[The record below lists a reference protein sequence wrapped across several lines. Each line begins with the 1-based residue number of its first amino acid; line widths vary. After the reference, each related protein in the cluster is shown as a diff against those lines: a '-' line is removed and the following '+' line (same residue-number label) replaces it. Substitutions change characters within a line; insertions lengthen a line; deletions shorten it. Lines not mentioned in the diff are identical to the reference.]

1 MQVEADFEV
10 VVAQVQDMALRRGL
24 FVAYMP
30 LIEAW
35 TVNDPAAGGKML
47 LYDAEIERLIRV
59 SGRLRSRQCAA
70 CRFQRRVDRNSQSA
84 VQSGET
90 EAYMSESVRMPIEAE
105 HRAQP

>member
-10 VVAQVQDMALRRGL
+10 VVGHVQDMALRRGL

-47 LYDAEIERLIRV
+47 KYDAEIERLIEFLDGYEV
-59 SGRLRSRQCAA
+59 VNVLPADFDGELTLIHNPQFKPAK
-70 CRFQRRVDRNSQSA
+70 RR
-84 VQSGET
+84 
-90 EAYMSESVRMPIEAE
+90 PI
-105 HRAQP
+105 

>member
-35 TVNDPAAGGKML
+35 TVNDPAAGGKIL
-47 LYDAEIERLIRV
+47 LYDAEIERLIEFLDCYEV
-59 SGRLRSRQCAA
+59 VNVLPADFDGELTVIHKPQFNPAK
-70 CRFQRRVDRNSQSA
+70 RR
-84 VQSGET
+84 
-90 EAYMSESVRMPIEAE
+90 PI
-105 HRAQP
+105 

>member
-30 LIEAW
+30 LVEAW

-47 LYDAEIERLIRV
+47 LYDAEIERLIEFLDGYAV
-59 SGRLRSRQCAA
+59 VNVLPADFDGELAVIHNPQFNPAK
-70 CRFQRRVDRNSQSA
+70 RRPV
-84 VQSGET
+84 
-90 EAYMSESVRMPIEAE
+90 
-105 HRAQP
+105 